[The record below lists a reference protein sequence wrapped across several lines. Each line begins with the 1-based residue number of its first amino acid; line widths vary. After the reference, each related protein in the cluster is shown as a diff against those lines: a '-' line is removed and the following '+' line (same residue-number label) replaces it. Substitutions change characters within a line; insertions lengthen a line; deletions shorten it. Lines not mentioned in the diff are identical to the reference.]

1 MVTDRGLWRGTS
13 GHSEPAAAALPQQRI
28 ETGIGYVARCAVGII
43 AVILVSAAV
52 AKVADG
58 GFSGLGEILD
68 GRDVL
73 TGQDNP
79 NYVRNLLELTSFLAT
94 TGVLATAIWAFAFTK
109 SQIKEARDTRLATLY
124 ATLEQRW
131 SSEQMLRS
139 KALFSQMMLKYSAY
153 RNDLAE
159 EGKEAVSL
167 PEFAHEFIVALQST
181 HQYDYFTLM
190 ALPEYLEYIGM
201 LWKQKYL
208 SIEDIDYILGM
219 VFIQVASTFKVHI
232 DHLRREGAEMKSRN
246 ALRRAPEE
254 FYCLSD
260 LEKAFLKRYGDDAPT
275 QAY

>member
-1 MVTDRGLWRGTS
+1 VVTDRGLWRGTS

-153 RNDLAE
+153 RSDLAE

-190 ALPEYLEYIGM
+190 ALPEYLQYIGM

-232 DHLRREGAEMKSRN
+232 DHPRREGAEMKSRN

-254 FYCLSD
+254 IYCLSD